1 MVMRR
6 ALTFYLLWSRGDWH
20 YCRVLTFQLTFHFI
34 FFLPKYVDDLF
45 FFLQKNEAFT
55 NALSSYVQ
63 DGFPVA
69 ICTGTTAWSNLAGNP
84 DVAVNNSLAACKS
97 INKCSGIGL
106 INAQVSNTMWKL
118 QNFSVTHILCEINFG
133 NPRSEILAILA
144 HFETLNFDC
153 LWILALFEG
162 WNLPNQQNSKP
173 PKICI
178 KKIKQF

>member
-1 MVMRR
+1 MGSFSNSVFETWQGWIDRGSFVAKFTVSSLGMPFEFYGNEESINFLFIVKQRWL
-6 ALTFYLLWSRGDWH
+6 ALLQSFDVSTHVSLYF
-20 YCRVLTFQLTFHFI
+20 
-34 FFLPKYVDDLF
+34 FFLPKYVDDL

-106 INAQVSNTMWKL
+106 INAQVTQCGNYRIFLSLIFYVK
-118 QNFSVTHILCEINFG
+118 SILG
-133 NPRSEILAILA
+133 ILEVKYWP
-144 HFETLNFDC
+144 F
-153 LWILALFEG
+153 
-162 WNLPNQQNSKP
+162 
-173 PKICI
+173 
-178 KKIKQF
+178 

>member
-34 FFLPKYVDDLF
+34 FFLPKYVDDL

-106 INAQVSNTMWKL
+106 INAQVTQCGNYRIFLSLIFYVKFTL
-118 QNFSVTHILCEINFG
+118 GILEVKYWPF
-133 NPRSEILAILA
+133 
-144 HFETLNFDC
+144 
-153 LWILALFEG
+153 
-162 WNLPNQQNSKP
+162 
-173 PKICI
+173 
-178 KKIKQF
+178 

>member
-1 MVMRR
+1 M
-6 ALTFYLLWSRGDWH
+6 
-20 YCRVLTFQLTFHFI
+20 TFQLTFHFI
-34 FFLPKYVDDLF
+34 FFLPKYVDDL

-106 INAQVSNTMWKL
+106 INAQVTQCGNYRIFLSLIFYVK
-118 QNFSVTHILCEINFG
+118 SILKGVQAQIM
-133 NPRSEILAILA
+133 
-144 HFETLNFDC
+144 
-153 LWILALFEG
+153 
-162 WNLPNQQNSKP
+162 
-173 PKICI
+173 
-178 KKIKQF
+178 QFFQF